1 MMSNNKSYNKVNFH
15 KHSLSDNF
23 VINSE
28 RCKEPRLKVK
38 NKTRNNNNI
47 KDCRTLT
54 IVKINP
60 HLLKTF
66 FKKEITTD
74 RQITLSNQKYK
85 SIDNF
90 LITPIKKKSE
100 KISSPSTISHFSDN
114 FTVSSRLNL
123 HRKLA
128 KILCNKNE
136 ERIYKKSSYEISSK
150 MSEINNKSNKERPI
164 PKIKSKIGMNN
175 FIIRDSRFISDPI
188 EYIVRSKY
196 NQKVSDEFYKKR
208 KKILKEQIRINADKF
223 YKMKNKMP
231 YEDVYS
237 KTEKEEK
244 KEKRKQDN
252 QDLLTK
258 SENEYK
264 KTKDFYFQSLYKKNQ
279 EQSKIIAELILKMKK
294 GENTNKMR
302 ANIDENNA
310 PAVLV
315 ENLENSIFLKNIL
328 KTRNVQLDEDLELNN
343 VAKMKKE
350 LKETELETMKALKGI
365 DNPRFLK
372 EKFTN
377 NTQIRFKGLNG
388 KYFGIA
394 C

>member
-28 RCKEPRLKVK
+28 GCKEPRLKVK
-38 NKTRNNNNI
+38 NKTRNNNI

-100 KISSPSTISHFSDN
+100 KISFPSTISQFSDN

-264 KTKDFYFQSLYKKNQ
+264 KTKDFYFQSLHKKNQ

-294 GENTNKMR
+294 GENKNKMR

-328 KTRNVQLDEDLELNN
+328 KKRNVQLDEDLELNN
-343 VAKMKKE
+343 VEKMKKE